1 MSGAFF
7 EESSAPAPYCHLGLD
22 FDWLLVYYCIIEPVK
37 WRVNLMKKM
46 NAWARRA
53 LGLCLTA
60 LLIVPAL
67 AAEPLSAKQRQE
79 DLDFLYEKVLL
90 GAHPDAFANTPEEDF
105 LKVKAEIAGRLEAGT
120 DTEFLLDLMRLT
132 ALVGDSHTSVSV
144 GSLANFRAYPFAL
157 VRRGESWY
165 LSAAAP
171 EDKDLLCREVTALA
185 GKPVEKV
192 IEAYGT
198 LFSADNPVHLRR
210 SFRQACNVA
219 DIYEYL
225 GLVEAGEPLTV
236 ALKGGKTLRLEPMG
250 MEEMN
255 KLEAV
260 RISGLIKGTPET
272 AAADAYYLAKP
283 LTEDAYYIQYN
294 ACREAED
301 LSMED
306 FAALVDKDLEAG
318 DYDRV
323 LLDLRNNGGGSDG
336 VIWPLFEVL
345 REAMDGGVK
354 LVGLIGENT
363 FSSALINAVEIQE
376 MGGVLAGEDAGGSVC
391 HFGAVKTFSLPNS
404 KVRGQVSSKYI
415 DLNTLL
421 DAAAGR
427 GVVALQSDIYVPQ
440 ELADTLEGKD
450 SLVEWCLTA
459 PDSQLAPANH
469 YDAPLTRGRF
479 IGQLYEAAGSP
490 AVELGEELPFA
501 DSFGIEWY
509 LPAVAWAREQGI
521 ALGGAGGTFSAAR
534 PLTWREAAVF
544 LGRTAEVLDLTLP
557 NPAEHRQ
564 GPIPAEL
571 VQGWKQDT
579 VTKIWDAGLLQ
590 PSDAD
595 FSKGLTRSQGEEL
608 AAALAKLIA

>member
-1 MSGAFF
+1 MKR
-7 EESSAPAPYCHLGLD
+7 LK
-22 FDWLLVYYCIIEPVK
+22 K
-37 WRVNLMKKM
+37 W
-46 NAWARRA
+46 AQGA
-53 LGLCLTA
+53 LGLCLAA

-67 AAEPLSAKQRQE
+67 AAEPMNAKQRRE
-79 DLDFLYEKVLL
+79 DLDFLYEKVLK
-90 GAHPDAFANTPEEDF
+90 GAHPDAFANTPESEF
-105 LKVKAEIAGRLEAGT
+105 LKVKAEIEGRLETET

-132 ALVGDSHTSVSV
+132 ALAGDSHTSVS
-144 GSLANFRAYPFAL
+144 GGNLADFRAYPFSL
-157 VRRGESWY
+157 IRRGERWY

-171 EDKDLLCREVTALA
+171 EDKDLLCQEVTKLA
-185 GKPVEKV
+185 GKPVEEV
-192 IEAYGT
+192 IEACGT
-198 LFSADNPVHLRR
+198 LFPSDNPVHLRR
-210 SFRQACNVA
+210 GFRQACNVA

-236 ALKGGKTLRLEPMG
+236 TLEGGKALTLEPVD
-250 MEEMN
+250 MEEMG
-255 KLEAV
+255 KLEIA
-260 RISGLIKGTPET
+260 RISDLIKGQPET
-272 AAADAYYLAKP
+272 AARDAYYFAKP
-283 LTEDAYYIQYN
+283 LTEEVYYIQYN
-294 ACREAED
+294 TCQEAED

-306 FAALVDKDLEAG
+306 FAALVAKDLEAG

-336 VIWPLFEVL
+336 VIWPLLEVL
-345 REAMDGGVK
+345 LEAMDGGVK
-354 LVGLIGENT
+354 LVGLIGEAT

-376 MGGVLAGEDAGGSVC
+376 MGGALAGEDAGGSVC

-404 KVRGQVSSKYI
+404 KVRGQVSSKYL

-427 GVVALQSDIYVPQ
+427 GVVALAPDIYVPQ
-440 ELADTLEGKD
+440 ELADTLDGKD

-459 PDSQLAPANH
+459 PANQLAPANH

-490 AVELGEELPFA
+490 AVEIGEELPFA

-509 LPAVAWAREQGI
+509 LPAVAWAKEQGI
-521 ALGGAGGTFSAAR
+521 AKGGADGTFYAAR
-534 PLTWREAAVF
+534 PITWREAAVF
-544 LGRTAEVLDLTLP
+544 LGRTAEALDLTLP
-557 NPAEHRQ
+557 NPAERRQ
-564 GPIPAEL
+564 GPIPAKL
-571 VQGWKQDT
+571 AQGWKQDT
-579 VTKIWDAGLLQ
+579 VTEIWDAGLLQ

>member
-1 MSGAFF
+1 MKMANS
-7 EESSAPAPYCHLGLD
+7 
-22 FDWLLVYYCIIEPVK
+22 LL
-37 WRVNLMKKM
+37 
-46 NAWARRA
+46 RRA
-53 LGLCLTA
+53 AGLCLAA
-60 LLIVPAL
+60 LLVVPAL

-90 GAHPDAFANTPEEDF
+90 EAHPDAFANTPEEDF

-185 GKPVEKV
+185 GKPVEQV

-306 FAALVDKDLEAG
+306 FAALVAKDLEAG

-427 GVVALQSDIYVPQ
+427 GVEALEPDVLVYQTL
-440 ELADTLEGKD
+440 EDTLNGKD
-450 SLVEWCLTA
+450 TTVDWLLAHPEKLTQKA
-459 PDSQLAPANH
+459 FPN
-469 YDAPLTRGRF
+469 APLTRGRF

-490 AVELGEELPFA
+490 DVEIGEELPFK

-509 LPAVAWAREQGI
+509 LPAMAWAKEQGI
-521 ALGGAGGTFSAAR
+521 AKGGAEGTFSASR
-534 PLTWREAAVF
+534 PLTWKEAAVF
-544 LGRTAEVLDLTLP
+544 LGRTAEALDLKP
-557 NPAEHRQ
+557 DPAAKRM
-564 GPIPAEL
+564 GPVPAAL
-571 VQGWKQDT
+571 GGSQDA
-579 VTKIWDAGLLQ
+579 VTRAWDLGLL
-590 PSDAD
+590 PADAD
-595 FSKGLTRSQGEEL
+595 FAQGLTRSQGEEL
-608 AAALAKLIA
+608 AAGLKTLLD

>member
-1 MSGAFF
+1 
-7 EESSAPAPYCHLGLD
+7 
-22 FDWLLVYYCIIEPVK
+22 
-37 WRVNLMKKM
+37 MKKLK
-46 NAWARRA
+46 AWAGRA
-53 LGLCLTA
+53 LGLCLAA
-60 LLIVPAL
+60 LLVVPAL
-67 AAEPLSAKQRQE
+67 AAEPLSAKQRRE
-79 DLDFLYEKVLL
+79 DLDFLYEKVLA
-90 GAHPDAFANTPEEDF
+90 GAHPDAFASTPEAEF
-105 LKVKAEIAGRLEAGT
+105 LEVKAEIEKRLETET

-144 GSLANFRAYPFAL
+144 GSLANFRAYPFSL
-157 VRRGESWY
+157 VRRGEGWY

-171 EDKDLLCREVTALA
+171 EDKDLLCQEVTSLA
-185 GKPVEKV
+185 GKPVEEV
-192 IEAYGT
+192 VEAYGT
-198 LFSADNPVHLRR
+198 LFSSDNPVHLRR

-225 GLVEAGEPLTV
+225 GLVKAGEPLTV
-236 ALKGGKTLRLEPMG
+236 TLKNGKSLDLEPMG

-260 RISGLIKGTPET
+260 RISDLIKGQPET
-272 AAADAYYLAKP
+272 AARDAYYFAKP

-294 ACREAED
+294 ICREAED

-306 FAALVDKDLEAG
+306 FAALVAKDLEAG
-318 DYDRV
+318 SYSRV

-354 LVGLIGENT
+354 LVGLIGEAT

-376 MGGVLAGEDAGGSVC
+376 MGGALAGEDAGGSVC

-404 KVRGQVSSKYI
+404 KVRGQVSSKYL

-427 GVVALQSDIYVPQ
+427 GVVALASDIYVPQ
-440 ELADTLEGKD
+440 ELADTLDGKD
-450 SLVEWCLTA
+450 SLVEWCLAA
-459 PDSQLAPANH
+459 PEEQLAPANH

-490 AVELGEELPFA
+490 AVEMGEELPFA

-509 LPAVAWAREQGI
+509 LPALAWAKEQGV
-521 ALGGAGGTFSAAR
+521 AKGGADGAFSAAR
-534 PLTWREAAVF
+534 PITWREAAVF
-544 LGRTAEVLDLTLP
+544 LSRTAEALELTLP
-557 NPAEHRQ
+557 SPAERRQ
-564 GPIPAEL
+564 GPVPAGL
-571 VQGWKQDT
+571 AQGWEQDT

-595 FSKGLTRSQGEEL
+595 FAGGLTRSQGEEL
-608 AAALAKLIA
+608 AAELAALMD